1 MEINLTE
8 LLNGKLETEFS
19 AYDLGSKAHLRLS
32 KKEYL
37 AAALLFE
44 AASRVACSEHMVD
57 KDKPNQYL
65 NYISRAGI
73 CFHEAGIV
81 EKAKP
86 IYNEA
91 LEADWISAKLNN
103 DLNMIETCY
112 LQLFKLP
119 EYQKSESFGALYD
132 RAKTHCSKIGW
143 MFPRIHSSQ
152 EYLLENAVKLNNEKL
167 VSELISLIKARK
179 PISRPTRA
187 RIKEIEAS
195 FS

>member
-1 MEINLTE
+1 MEINLTD
-8 LLNGKLETEFS
+8 LLKGKLETDFS
-19 AYDLGSKAHLRLS
+19 AYDLASKAYLRSS
-32 KKEYL
+32 KKGYL

-44 AASRVACSEHMVD
+44 AASRRACSEHMID
-57 KDKPNQYL
+57 TEKPNMYL
-65 NYISRAGI
+65 NYITRAGI

-86 IYNEA
+86 IYKEA
-91 LEADWISAKLNN
+91 LEADWISAGLPN
-103 DLNMIETCY
+103 DLNMIEKCY

-119 EYQKSESFGALYD
+119 EYQKSESFVVLYD
-132 RAKTHCSKIGW
+132 KAKVHCSKIGW
-143 MFPRIHSSQ
+143 AFPRIHTCQ
-152 EYLLENAVKLNNEKL
+152 EYLLENAVEINNAEL